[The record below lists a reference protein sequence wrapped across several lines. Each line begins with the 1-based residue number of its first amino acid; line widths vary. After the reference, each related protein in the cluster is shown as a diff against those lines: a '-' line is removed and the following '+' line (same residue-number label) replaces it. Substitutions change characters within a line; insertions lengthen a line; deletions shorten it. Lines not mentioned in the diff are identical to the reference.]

1 MDNPKAATPALAS
14 WLEHLL
20 ETQDNAEKMGKFLL
34 EEGGQLSQ
42 AHGQDFLGL
51 MADLL
56 SLLTCCCLSL
66 FSSSFLTV
74 MDDFSEG
81 FCSSRKKIR
90 TVTLAVG

>member
-20 ETQDNAEKMGKFLL
+20 ETQDNAEKMGK
-34 EEGGQLSQ
+34 LSQ